1 MLSGGGPRMGRE
13 EFESEV
19 DGRGRGRGH
28 ERPYLGQGLFAGGVG
43 LVLVAVALGASMGIA
58 GALGLGTTGA
68 RELAG
73 GIAGIGLAA
82 ALVGALAIVPVDRG
96 TWYRGVGGALVACVG
111 VAGFLWAFPGRW
123 YGDSPDM
130 AFSVLAVYALGV
142 ITVGSYLFA
151 GVSDLAGRVGRTKA
165 SAAPGGNEA
174 DATGAP
180 EEGANGTT
188 VTNGTNG
195 IDGSVD
201 RDGGEVLYERTA
213 DAGGDVTG
221 ATSTATAAD
230 GAEPSGAATI
240 DRIES
245 TEGEFTWSDSEFTV
259 EPIDRIEASES
270 SAETPE
276 SPGPAEHTSNG
287 DRARASGD
295 EAKRHRTPVA
305 VTSDGA
311 GTLTTPTNGH
321 RPSASGGSTRS
332 RSRSTTGSAGTGSV
346 ASRGS
351 DASASSGREDA
362 SPDGGGNEG
371 NGNGIDAVRLGPSVD
386 EYCGNCAFFQ
396 YRRADGELT
405 PYCGYHEEAMDDME
419 PCLGWRSNS

>member
-180 EEGANGTT
+180 EEGTNGTT

-201 RDGGEVLYERTA
+201 RDGRAVLYERTA

-230 GAEPSGAATI
+230 GAEPSGAAT
-240 DRIES
+240 
-245 TEGEFTWSDSEFTV
+245 
-259 EPIDRIEASES
+259 IDRIEASES

-305 VTSDGA
+305 VASDGA